1 MAKGLREI
9 KNRIRSVKNTGQITR
24 AMQLVASSKMRRA
37 QDAATSGRPY
47 ALLLSRI
54 LGTALRGIDA
64 SGGDFAHP
72 LIQARTVRTRGI
84 VVISTDKGL
93 CGGLNSN
100 LFRFLNRNV
109 PAGTPAK
116 FFAVGKKAAQYA
128 ARTKRDLVADFSVS
142 DRVNFS
148 EVRPIGE
155 FLIREFLAGT
165 IDTIELVLSR
175 FKNTMV
181 QIPTL
186 SQIVPLIDL
195 EARMKAQFEASGEK
209 GSFTLDEDDREM
221 NFEPDAKTILDG
233 LPALFFKQSLY
244 QAILEAKASEQSARM
259 VAMKAA
265 TDNAKNLVD
274 SLSLEYNKARQ
285 AAITNEINELAASN
299 AGGGNA

>member
-9 KNRIRSVKNTGQITR
+9 RNRIRSVTNTGQITR

-47 ALLLSRI
+47 AMLLSRI
-54 LGTALRGIDA
+54 LATALRGLDL
-64 SGGDFAHP
+64 SGDFSHP
-72 LIQARTVRTRGI
+72 LMQERPVKTRGI
-84 VVISTDKGL
+84 VVIATDKGL

-100 LFRFLNRNV
+100 LFRFLNKNV

-116 FFAVGKKAAQYA
+116 FFTVGKKATQFV
-128 ARTKRDLVADFSVS
+128 ARSKRDLVADFTVS

-155 FLIREFLAGT
+155 FLIKEYLAGT
-165 IDTIELVLSR
+165 IDTIEIVLSQ
-175 FKNTMV
+175 FKNTIV
-181 QIPTL
+181 QVPTMATL
-186 SQIVPLIDL
+186 VPLGNL
-195 EARMKAQFEASGEK
+195 EERMQAQFAAQGKKEEFK
-209 GSFTLDEDDREM
+209 LLEDDREM
-221 NFEPDAKTILDG
+221 SFAPDAGTILEG

-299 AGGGNA
+299 AG

>member
-9 KNRIRSVKNTGQITR
+9 RNRIRSVTNTGQITR

-47 ALLLSRI
+47 AILLSRI
-54 LGTALRGIDA
+54 LATALRGLDL
-64 SGGDFAHP
+64 SGDFSHP
-72 LIQARTVRTRGI
+72 LMQERPVKTRGI
-84 VVISTDKGL
+84 VVIATDKGL

-100 LFRFLNRNV
+100 LFRFLNKNV

-116 FFAVGKKAAQYA
+116 FFTVGKKATQFV
-128 ARTKRDLVADFSVS
+128 ARSKRELVADFSVS

-155 FLIREFLAGT
+155 FLIKEYLAGT
-165 IDTIELVLSR
+165 IDTIEIVLSQ
-175 FKNTMV
+175 FKNTIV
-181 QIPTL
+181 QVPTISTL
-186 SQIVPLIDL
+186 VPLVNL
-195 EARMKAQFEASGEK
+195 EERMQAQFAVQGKKEAFK
-209 GSFTLDEDDREM
+209 LLEDDREM
-221 NFEPDAKTILDG
+221 SFAPDAKTILEG
-233 LPALFFKQSLY
+233 LPALFFKQSLH

-265 TDNAKNLVD
+265 TDNAKNLVE

-299 AGGGNA
+299 AG

>member
-9 KNRIRSVKNTGQITR
+9 RNRIRSVTNTGQITR

-47 ALLLSRI
+47 AVLLSRI
-54 LGTALRGIDA
+54 LATALRGLDL
-64 SGGDFAHP
+64 SGDFTHP
-72 LIQARTVRTRGI
+72 LIQERPVKTRGI
-84 VVISTDKGL
+84 VVIATDKGL

-100 LFRFLNRNV
+100 LFRFLNKTV

-116 FFAVGKKAAQYA
+116 FFTVGKKATQFV
-128 ARTKRDLVADFSVS
+128 ARTKRELVADFSVS
-142 DRVNFS
+142 DHVNFS

-155 FLIREFLAGT
+155 YLIREYLAET
-165 IDTIELVLSR
+165 IDTIEIVLSQ
-175 FKNTMV
+175 FKNTIV
-181 QIPTL
+181 QTPMISTL
-186 SQIVPLIDL
+186 VPLGNL
-195 EARMKAQFEASGEK
+195 EERMRAQFAAQGAKSEFRLA
-209 GSFTLDEDDREM
+209 EDDREM
-221 NFEPDAKTILDG
+221 AFAPDAKTILEG
-233 LPALFFKQSLY
+233 LPALFFKQSLH

-265 TDNAKNLVD
+265 TDNAKSLVE

-299 AGGGNA
+299 AG

>member
-9 KNRIRSVKNTGQITR
+9 RNRIRSVTNTGQITR

-47 ALLLSRI
+47 AVLLSRI
-54 LGTALRGIDA
+54 LATALRGLDL
-64 SGGDFAHP
+64 SGDFAHP
-72 LIQARTVRTRGI
+72 LMQERPVKTRGI
-84 VVISTDKGL
+84 VVIATDKGL

-100 LFRFLNRNV
+100 LFRFLNKSV

-116 FFAVGKKAAQYA
+116 FFTIGKKATQFV
-128 ARTKRDLVADFSVS
+128 ARTKRELIADFSVS
-142 DRVNFS
+142 DHVNFS

-155 FLIREFLAGT
+155 YLIREYLAGT
-165 IDTIELVLSR
+165 IDTIEIVLSQ
-175 FKNTMV
+175 FKNTIV
-181 QIPTL
+181 QTPMISTL
-186 SQIVPLIDL
+186 VPLVNL
-195 EARMKAQFEASGEK
+195 EERMRAQFAAQGAKDEFRLA
-209 GSFTLDEDDREM
+209 EDDREM
-221 NFEPDAKTILDG
+221 AFAPDAKTILEG
-233 LPALFFKQSLY
+233 LPALFFKQSLH

-265 TDNAKNLVD
+265 TDNAKSLVE

-299 AGGGNA
+299 AG

>member
-9 KNRIRSVKNTGQITR
+9 RNRIRSVTNTGQITR

-47 ALLLSRI
+47 AVLLSRI
-54 LGTALRGIDA
+54 LATALRGLDL
-64 SGGDFAHP
+64 SGDFSHP
-72 LIQARTVRTRGI
+72 LMQERPVKTRGI
-84 VVISTDKGL
+84 VVIATDKGL

-100 LFRFLNRNV
+100 LFRFLNKNV

-116 FFAVGKKAAQYA
+116 FFTVGKKATQFV
-128 ARTKRDLVADFSVS
+128 ARAKRDLVADFSVS

-155 FLIREFLAGT
+155 FLIKEYLAGT
-165 IDTIELVLSR
+165 IDTIEIVLSQ
-175 FKNTMV
+175 FKNTIV
-181 QIPTL
+181 QVPTMATL
-186 SQIVPLIDL
+186 VPLGNL
-195 EARMKAQFEASGEK
+195 EERMQAQFAAQGKKEEFK
-209 GSFTLDEDDREM
+209 LLEDDREM
-221 NFEPDAKTILDG
+221 SFAPDAGTILEG

-299 AGGGNA
+299 AG

>member
-9 KNRIRSVKNTGQITR
+9 RNRIRSVTNTGQITR

-47 ALLLSRI
+47 AMLLSRI
-54 LGTALRGIDA
+54 LATALRGLDL
-64 SGGDFAHP
+64 SGDFSHP
-72 LIQARTVRTRGI
+72 LMQERPVKTRGI
-84 VVISTDKGL
+84 VVIATDKGL

-100 LFRFLNRNV
+100 LFRFLNKNV

-116 FFAVGKKAAQYA
+116 FFTVGKKATQFV
-128 ARTKRDLVADFSVS
+128 ARSKRDLVADFSVS

-155 FLIREFLAGT
+155 FLIKEYLAGT
-165 IDTIELVLSR
+165 IDTIEIVLSQ
-175 FKNTMV
+175 FKNTIV
-181 QIPTL
+181 QVPTMTTL
-186 SQIVPLIDL
+186 VPLGNL
-195 EARMKAQFEASGEK
+195 EERMQAQFAAQGKKEEFK
-209 GSFTLDEDDREM
+209 LLEDDREM
-221 NFEPDAKTILDG
+221 SFAPDAGTILDG

-299 AGGGNA
+299 AG

>member
-9 KNRIRSVKNTGQITR
+9 RNRIRSVTNTGQITR

-47 ALLLSRI
+47 AILLSRI
-54 LGTALRGIDA
+54 LATALRGLDM
-64 SGGDFAHP
+64 SGDFSHP
-72 LIQARTVRTRGI
+72 LIQERPVKTRGI
-84 VVISTDKGL
+84 VVIATDKGL

-100 LFRFLNRNV
+100 LFRFLNKQV
-109 PAGTPAK
+109 PAGTAAK
-116 FFAVGKKAAQYA
+116 FFTVGKKATQFV
-128 ARTKRDLVADFSVS
+128 ARSKRDLVADFSVS

-155 FLIREFLAGT
+155 FLIKEYLAGT
-165 IDTIELVLSR
+165 IDTIEIVLSQ
-175 FKNTMV
+175 FKNTIV
-181 QIPTL
+181 QVPTISTL
-186 SQIVPLIDL
+186 VPLVNL
-195 EARMKAQFEASGEK
+195 EERMQTQFAVQGKKETFK
-209 GSFTLDEDDREM
+209 LLEDDREM
-221 NFEPDAKTILDG
+221 AFAPDAKTILEG
-233 LPALFFKQSLY
+233 LPALFFKQSLH

-265 TDNAKNLVD
+265 TDNAKNLVE

-299 AGGGNA
+299 AG

>member
-9 KNRIRSVKNTGQITR
+9 RNRIRSVTNTGQITR

-47 ALLLSRI
+47 AMLLSRI
-54 LGTALRGIDA
+54 LATALRGLDL
-64 SGGDFAHP
+64 SGDFSHP
-72 LIQARTVRTRGI
+72 LMQERPVKTRGI
-84 VVISTDKGL
+84 VVIATDKGL

-100 LFRFLNRNV
+100 LFRFLNKNV

-116 FFAVGKKAAQYA
+116 FFTVGKKATQFV
-128 ARTKRDLVADFSVS
+128 ARSKRDLVADFTVS

-155 FLIREFLAGT
+155 FLIKEYLAGT
-165 IDTIELVLSR
+165 IDTIEIVLSQ
-175 FKNTMV
+175 FKNTIV
-181 QIPTL
+181 QVPTIATL
-186 SQIVPLIDL
+186 VPLGNL
-195 EARMKAQFEASGEK
+195 EERMQAQFAAQGKKEEFK
-209 GSFTLDEDDREM
+209 LLEDDREM
-221 NFEPDAKTILDG
+221 SFAPDAGTILEG

-299 AGGGNA
+299 AG

>member
-9 KNRIRSVKNTGQITR
+9 RNRIRSVTNTGQITR

-47 ALLLSRI
+47 AVLLSRI
-54 LGTALRGIDA
+54 LATALRGLDL
-64 SGGDFAHP
+64 SGDFSHP
-72 LIQARTVRTRGI
+72 LMQERPVKTRGI
-84 VVISTDKGL
+84 VVIATDKGL

-100 LFRFLNRNV
+100 LFRFLNKNV

-116 FFAVGKKAAQYA
+116 FFTVGKKATQFV
-128 ARTKRDLVADFSVS
+128 ARAKRDLVADFSVS

-155 FLIREFLAGT
+155 FLIKEYLAGT
-165 IDTIELVLSR
+165 IDTIEIVLSQ
-175 FKNTMV
+175 FKNTIV
-181 QIPTL
+181 QVPTMATL
-186 SQIVPLIDL
+186 VPLGNL
-195 EARMKAQFEASGEK
+195 EERMQAQFAAQGKKEEFK
-209 GSFTLDEDDREM
+209 LLEDDREM
-221 NFEPDAKTILDG
+221 SFAPDAGTILDG

-299 AGGGNA
+299 AG

>member
-9 KNRIRSVKNTGQITR
+9 KNRIRSVTNTGQITH
-24 AMQLVASSKMRRA
+24 AMELVASSKMKRA
-37 QDAATSGRPY
+37 QDAAIAGRPY
-47 ALLLSRI
+47 ALLLARI
-54 LGTALRGIDA
+54 LGTALRGLTLSDT
-64 SGGDFAHP
+64 DFVHP
-72 LIQARTVRTRGI
+72 LVQARAVKTRGI

-100 LFRFLNRNV
+100 LFRFLNKEI

-116 FFAVGKKAAQYA
+116 FFTVGKKATQFV
-128 ARTKRDLVADFSVS
+128 ARSRRDLVADFYVS

-148 EVRPIGE
+148 EVRPIGDY
-155 FLIREFLAGT
+155 LLREYLAGT
-165 IDTIELVLSR
+165 IDSIELVLSQ

-181 QIPTL
+181 QLPMI
-186 SQIVPLIDL
+186 SQLVPIIDI
-195 EARMKAQFEASGEK
+195 EKKMQEQVAAHSG
-209 GSFTLDEDDREM
+209 GRFALVEDDREM
-221 NFEPDAKTILDG
+221 NFAPDAKTILEG
-233 LPALFFKQSLY
+233 LPALFFKQSLH

-299 AGGGNA
+299 AGGNA

>member
-9 KNRIRSVKNTGQITR
+9 RNRIRSVTNTGQITR

-47 ALLLSRI
+47 AVLLSRI
-54 LGTALRGIDA
+54 LATALRGLDL
-64 SGGDFAHP
+64 SGDFSHP
-72 LIQARTVRTRGI
+72 LMQERPVKTRGI
-84 VVISTDKGL
+84 VVIATDKGL

-100 LFRFLNRNV
+100 LFRFLNKNV

-116 FFAVGKKAAQYA
+116 FFTVGKKATQFV
-128 ARTKRDLVADFSVS
+128 ARSKRDLVADFSVS

-155 FLIREFLAGT
+155 FLIKEYLAGT
-165 IDTIELVLSR
+165 IDTIEIVLSQ
-175 FKNTMV
+175 FKNTIV
-181 QIPTL
+181 QVPTMATL
-186 SQIVPLIDL
+186 VPLGNL
-195 EARMKAQFEASGEK
+195 EERMQAQFAAQGKKEEFK
-209 GSFTLDEDDREM
+209 LLEDDREM
-221 NFEPDAKTILDG
+221 SFAPDAGTILEG

-299 AGGGNA
+299 AG

>member
-9 KNRIRSVKNTGQITR
+9 RNRIRSVTNTGQITR

-47 ALLLSRI
+47 AILLSRI
-54 LGTALRGIDA
+54 LATALRGLDL
-64 SGGDFAHP
+64 SGDFSHP
-72 LIQARTVRTRGI
+72 LMQERPVKTRGI
-84 VVISTDKGL
+84 VVIATDKGL

-100 LFRFLNRNV
+100 LFRFLNKNV

-116 FFAVGKKAAQYA
+116 FFTVGKKATQFV
-128 ARTKRDLVADFSVS
+128 ARSKRELVADFSVS

-155 FLIREFLAGT
+155 FLIKEYLAGT
-165 IDTIELVLSR
+165 IDTIEIVLSQ
-175 FKNTMV
+175 FKNTIV
-181 QIPTL
+181 QVPTISTL
-186 SQIVPLIDL
+186 VPLVNL
-195 EARMKAQFEASGEK
+195 EERMQAQFAVQGKKEAFK
-209 GSFTLDEDDREM
+209 LLEDDREM
-221 NFEPDAKTILDG
+221 SFAPDAKTILEG

-265 TDNAKNLVD
+265 TDNAKNLVE

-299 AGGGNA
+299 AG

>member
-9 KNRIRSVKNTGQITR
+9 RNRIRSVTNTGQITR

-47 ALLLSRI
+47 AVLLSRI
-54 LGTALRGIDA
+54 LATALRGLDL
-64 SGGDFAHP
+64 SGDFAHP
-72 LIQARTVRTRGI
+72 LMQERPVKTRGI
-84 VVISTDKGL
+84 VVIATDKGL

-100 LFRFLNRNV
+100 LFRFLNKSV

-116 FFAVGKKAAQYA
+116 FFTVGKKATQFV
-128 ARTKRDLVADFSVS
+128 ARTKRELVADFSVS
-142 DRVNFS
+142 DHVNFS

-155 FLIREFLAGT
+155 YLIREYLAGT
-165 IDTIELVLSR
+165 IDTIEIVLSQ
-175 FKNTMV
+175 FKNTIV
-181 QIPTL
+181 QTPMISTL
-186 SQIVPLIDL
+186 VPLGNL
-195 EARMKAQFEASGEK
+195 EERMRAQFAAQGAKSEFRLA
-209 GSFTLDEDDREM
+209 EDDREM
-221 NFEPDAKTILDG
+221 AFAPDAKTILEG
-233 LPALFFKQSLY
+233 LPALFFKQSLH

-265 TDNAKNLVD
+265 TDNAKSLVE

-299 AGGGNA
+299 AG

>member
-9 KNRIRSVKNTGQITR
+9 RNRIRSVTNTGQITR

-47 ALLLSRI
+47 AILLSRI
-54 LGTALRGIDA
+54 LATALRGLDL
-64 SGGDFAHP
+64 SGDFSHP
-72 LIQARTVRTRGI
+72 LMQERPVKTRGI
-84 VVISTDKGL
+84 VVIATDKGL

-100 LFRFLNRNV
+100 LFRFLTKQV
-109 PAGTPAK
+109 PAGTAAK
-116 FFAVGKKAAQYA
+116 FFTVGKKATQFV
-128 ARTKRDLVADFSVS
+128 ARSKRELVADFSVS

-155 FLIREFLAGT
+155 FLIKEYLAGT
-165 IDTIELVLSR
+165 IDTIEIVLSQ
-175 FKNTMV
+175 FKNTIV
-181 QIPTL
+181 QVPTISTL
-186 SQIVPLIDL
+186 VPLVNL
-195 EARMKAQFEASGEK
+195 EERMQAQFAVQGKKEAFK
-209 GSFTLDEDDREM
+209 LLEDDREM
-221 NFEPDAKTILDG
+221 SFAPDAKTILEG
-233 LPALFFKQSLY
+233 LPALFFKQSLH

-265 TDNAKNLVD
+265 TDNAKNLVE

-299 AGGGNA
+299 AG

>member
-1 MAKGLREI
+1 M
-9 KNRIRSVKNTGQITR
+9 R

-47 ALLLSRI
+47 AILLSRI
-54 LGTALRGIDA
+54 LATALRGLDL
-64 SGGDFAHP
+64 SGDFSHP
-72 LIQARTVRTRGI
+72 LMQERPVKTRGI
-84 VVISTDKGL
+84 VVIATDKGL

-100 LFRFLNRNV
+100 LFRFLNKNV

-116 FFAVGKKAAQYA
+116 FFTVGKKATQFV
-128 ARTKRDLVADFSVS
+128 ARSKRELVADFSVS

-155 FLIREFLAGT
+155 FLIKEYLAGT
-165 IDTIELVLSR
+165 IDTIEIVLSQ
-175 FKNTMV
+175 FKNTIV
-181 QIPTL
+181 QVPTISTL
-186 SQIVPLIDL
+186 VPLVNL
-195 EARMKAQFEASGEK
+195 EERMQAQFAVQGKKEAFK
-209 GSFTLDEDDREM
+209 LLEDDREM
-221 NFEPDAKTILDG
+221 SFAPDAQTILEG
-233 LPALFFKQSLY
+233 LPALFFKQSLH

-265 TDNAKNLVD
+265 TDNAKNLVE

-299 AGGGNA
+299 AG

>member
-9 KNRIRSVKNTGQITR
+9 RNRIRSVTNTGQITR

-47 ALLLSRI
+47 AVLLSRI
-54 LGTALRGIDA
+54 LATALRGLDL
-64 SGGDFAHP
+64 SGDFSHP
-72 LIQARTVRTRGI
+72 LMQERPVKTRGI
-84 VVISTDKGL
+84 VVIATDKGL

-100 LFRFLNRNV
+100 LFRFLNKNV

-116 FFAVGKKAAQYA
+116 FFTVGKKATQFV
-128 ARTKRDLVADFSVS
+128 ARSKRDLVADFSVS

-155 FLIREFLAGT
+155 FLIKEYLAGT
-165 IDTIELVLSR
+165 IDTIEIVLSQ
-175 FKNTMV
+175 FKNTIV
-181 QIPTL
+181 QVPTMATL
-186 SQIVPLIDL
+186 VPLGNL
-195 EARMKAQFEASGEK
+195 EERMQAQFAAQGKKEEFK
-209 GSFTLDEDDREM
+209 LLEDDREM
-221 NFEPDAKTILDG
+221 SFAPDAGTILDG

-299 AGGGNA
+299 AG

>member
-9 KNRIRSVKNTGQITR
+9 RNRIRSVTNTGQITR

-47 ALLLSRI
+47 AVLLSRI
-54 LGTALRGIDA
+54 LATALRGLDL
-64 SGGDFAHP
+64 SGDFSHP
-72 LIQARTVRTRGI
+72 LMQERPVKTRGI
-84 VVISTDKGL
+84 VVIATDKGL

-100 LFRFLNRNV
+100 LFRFLNKNV

-116 FFAVGKKAAQYA
+116 FFTVGKKATQFV
-128 ARTKRDLVADFSVS
+128 ARSKRDLVADFTVS

-155 FLIREFLAGT
+155 FLIKEYLAGT
-165 IDTIELVLSR
+165 IDTIEIVLSQ
-175 FKNTMV
+175 FKNTIV
-181 QIPTL
+181 QVPTMATL
-186 SQIVPLIDL
+186 VPLGNL
-195 EARMKAQFEASGEK
+195 EERMQAQFAAQGKKEEFK
-209 GSFTLDEDDREM
+209 LLEDDREM
-221 NFEPDAKTILDG
+221 SFAPDAGTILEG

-299 AGGGNA
+299 AG

>member
-9 KNRIRSVKNTGQITR
+9 RNRIRSVTNTGQITR

-47 ALLLSRI
+47 AVLLSRI
-54 LGTALRGIDA
+54 LATALRGLDL
-64 SGGDFAHP
+64 SGDFSHP
-72 LIQARTVRTRGI
+72 LMQERPVKTRGI
-84 VVISTDKGL
+84 VVIATDKGL

-100 LFRFLNRNV
+100 LFRFLNKNV

-116 FFAVGKKAAQYA
+116 FFTVGKKATQFV
-128 ARTKRDLVADFSVS
+128 ARSKRDLVADFSVS

-155 FLIREFLAGT
+155 FLIKEYLAGT
-165 IDTIELVLSR
+165 IDTIEIVLSQ
-175 FKNTMV
+175 FKNTIV
-181 QIPTL
+181 QVPTMATL
-186 SQIVPLIDL
+186 VPLGNL
-195 EARMKAQFEASGEK
+195 EERMQAQFAAQGKKEEFK
-209 GSFTLDEDDREM
+209 LLEDDREM
-221 NFEPDAKTILDG
+221 SFAPDAGTILDG
-233 LPALFFKQSLY
+233 LPVLFFKQSLY

-299 AGGGNA
+299 AG

>member
-9 KNRIRSVKNTGQITR
+9 RNRIRSVTNTGQITR

-47 ALLLSRI
+47 AILLSRI
-54 LGTALRGIDA
+54 LATALRGLDL
-64 SGGDFAHP
+64 SGDFSHP
-72 LIQARTVRTRGI
+72 LIQERPVKTRGI
-84 VVISTDKGL
+84 VVIATDKGL

-100 LFRFLNRNV
+100 LFRFLNKNV

-116 FFAVGKKAAQYA
+116 FFTVGKKATQFV
-128 ARTKRDLVADFSVS
+128 ARSKRELVADFSVS

-155 FLIREFLAGT
+155 FLIKEYLAGT
-165 IDTIELVLSR
+165 IDTIEIVLSQ
-175 FKNTMV
+175 FKNTIV
-181 QIPTL
+181 QVPTISTL
-186 SQIVPLIDL
+186 VPLVNL
-195 EARMKAQFEASGEK
+195 EERMQTQFAVQGKKE
-209 GSFTLDEDDREM
+209 SFKLLEDDREM
-221 NFEPDAKTILDG
+221 AFAPDAKTILKG
-233 LPALFFKQSLY
+233 LPALFFKQSLH

-265 TDNAKNLVD
+265 TDNAKNLVE

-299 AGGGNA
+299 AG

>member
-9 KNRIRSVKNTGQITR
+9 RNRIRSVTNTGQITR

-47 ALLLSRI
+47 AVLLSRI
-54 LGTALRGIDA
+54 LATALRGLDL
-64 SGGDFAHP
+64 SGDFAHP
-72 LIQARTVRTRGI
+72 LMQERPVKTRGI
-84 VVISTDKGL
+84 VVIATDKGL

-100 LFRFLNRNV
+100 LFRFLNKSV

-116 FFAVGKKAAQYA
+116 FFTVGKKATQFV
-128 ARTKRDLVADFSVS
+128 ARTKRELIADFSVS
-142 DRVNFS
+142 DHVNFS

-155 FLIREFLAGT
+155 YLIREYLAGT
-165 IDTIELVLSR
+165 IDTIEIVLSQ
-175 FKNTMV
+175 FKNTIV
-181 QIPTL
+181 QTPMISTL
-186 SQIVPLIDL
+186 VPLVNL
-195 EARMKAQFEASGEK
+195 EERMRAQFAAQGAKSEFRLA
-209 GSFTLDEDDREM
+209 EDDREM
-221 NFEPDAKTILDG
+221 AFAPDAKTILEG
-233 LPALFFKQSLY
+233 LPALFFKQSLH

-265 TDNAKNLVD
+265 TDNAKSLVE

-299 AGGGNA
+299 AG

>member
-9 KNRIRSVKNTGQITR
+9 RNRIRSVTNTGQITR

-47 ALLLSRI
+47 AVLLSRI
-54 LGTALRGIDA
+54 LATALRGLDL
-64 SGGDFAHP
+64 SGDFTHP
-72 LIQARTVRTRGI
+72 LIQERSVKTRGI
-84 VVISTDKGL
+84 VVIATDKGL

-100 LFRFLNRNV
+100 LFRFLNKTV

-116 FFAVGKKAAQYA
+116 FFTVGKKATQFV
-128 ARTKRDLVADFSVS
+128 ARTKRELIADFSVS
-142 DRVNFS
+142 DHVNFS

-155 FLIREFLAGT
+155 YLIREYLAGT
-165 IDTIELVLSR
+165 IDTIEIVLSQ
-175 FKNTMV
+175 FKNTIV
-181 QIPTL
+181 QTPMISTL
-186 SQIVPLIDL
+186 VPLVNL
-195 EARMKAQFEASGEK
+195 EERMRVQFATQGAKDEFRLA
-209 GSFTLDEDDREM
+209 EDDREM
-221 NFEPDAKTILDG
+221 AFAPDAKTILEG
-233 LPALFFKQSLY
+233 LPALFFKQSLH

-265 TDNAKNLVD
+265 TDNAKSLVE

-299 AGGGNA
+299 AG

>member
-9 KNRIRSVKNTGQITR
+9 RNRIRSVTNTGQITR

-47 ALLLSRI
+47 AILLSRI
-54 LGTALRGIDA
+54 LATALRGLDL
-64 SGGDFAHP
+64 SGDFSHP
-72 LIQARTVRTRGI
+72 LMQERPVKTRGI
-84 VVISTDKGL
+84 VVIATDKGL

-100 LFRFLNRNV
+100 LFRFLNKNV

-116 FFAVGKKAAQYA
+116 FFTVGKKATQFV
-128 ARTKRDLVADFSVS
+128 ARSKRELVADFSVS

-155 FLIREFLAGT
+155 FLIKEYLAGT
-165 IDTIELVLSR
+165 IDTIEIVLSQ
-175 FKNTMV
+175 FKNTIV
-181 QIPTL
+181 QVPTMATL
-186 SQIVPLIDL
+186 VPLGNL
-195 EARMKAQFEASGEK
+195 EERMQAQFAAQGKKEEFK
-209 GSFTLDEDDREM
+209 LLEDDREM
-221 NFEPDAKTILDG
+221 SFAPDAGTILDG

-299 AGGGNA
+299 AG

>member
-9 KNRIRSVKNTGQITR
+9 RNRIRSVTNTGQITR

-47 ALLLSRI
+47 AVLLSRI
-54 LGTALRGIDA
+54 LATALRGLDL
-64 SGGDFAHP
+64 SGDFSHP
-72 LIQARTVRTRGI
+72 LMQERPVKTRGI
-84 VVISTDKGL
+84 VVIATDKGL

-100 LFRFLNRNV
+100 LFRFLNKNV

-116 FFAVGKKAAQYA
+116 FFTVGKKATQFV
-128 ARTKRDLVADFSVS
+128 ARSKRDLVADFTVS

-155 FLIREFLAGT
+155 FLIKEYLAGT
-165 IDTIELVLSR
+165 IDTIEIVLSQ
-175 FKNTMV
+175 FKNTIV
-181 QIPTL
+181 QVPTMATL
-186 SQIVPLIDL
+186 VPLGNL
-195 EARMKAQFEASGEK
+195 EERMQAQFAAQGKKEEFK
-209 GSFTLDEDDREM
+209 LLEDDREM
-221 NFEPDAKTILDG
+221 SLAPDAGTILEG

-299 AGGGNA
+299 AG

>member
-9 KNRIRSVKNTGQITR
+9 RNRIRSVTNTGQITR

-47 ALLLSRI
+47 AMLLSRI
-54 LGTALRGIDA
+54 LATALRGLDL
-64 SGGDFAHP
+64 SGDFSHP
-72 LIQARTVRTRGI
+72 LMQERPVKTRGI
-84 VVISTDKGL
+84 VVIATDKGL

-100 LFRFLNRNV
+100 LFRFLNKNV

-116 FFAVGKKAAQYA
+116 FFTVGKKATQFV
-128 ARTKRDLVADFSVS
+128 ARSKRDLVADFTVS

-155 FLIREFLAGT
+155 FLIKEYLAGT
-165 IDTIELVLSR
+165 IDTIEIVLSQ
-175 FKNTMV
+175 FKNTIV
-181 QIPTL
+181 QVPTMATL
-186 SQIVPLIDL
+186 VPLGNL
-195 EARMKAQFEASGEK
+195 EERMQAQFTAQGKKEEFK
-209 GSFTLDEDDREM
+209 LLEDDREM
-221 NFEPDAKTILDG
+221 SFAPDAGTILEG

-299 AGGGNA
+299 AG

>member
-9 KNRIRSVKNTGQITR
+9 RNRIRSVTNTGQITR

-47 ALLLSRI
+47 AVLLSRI
-54 LGTALRGIDA
+54 LATALRGLDL
-64 SGGDFAHP
+64 SGDFSHP
-72 LIQARTVRTRGI
+72 LMQERPVKTRGI
-84 VVISTDKGL
+84 VVIATDKGL

-100 LFRFLNRNV
+100 LFRFLNKNV

-116 FFAVGKKAAQYA
+116 FFTVGKKATQFVE
-128 ARTKRDLVADFSVS
+128 RSKRDLVADFTVS

-155 FLIREFLAGT
+155 FLIKEYLAGT
-165 IDTIELVLSR
+165 IDTIEIVLSQ
-175 FKNTMV
+175 FKNTIV
-181 QIPTL
+181 QVPTMATL
-186 SQIVPLIDL
+186 VPLGNL
-195 EARMKAQFEASGEK
+195 EERMQAQFAAQGKKDEFK
-209 GSFTLDEDDREM
+209 LLEDDREM
-221 NFEPDAKTILDG
+221 SFAPDAGTILEG

-299 AGGGNA
+299 AG

>member
-9 KNRIRSVKNTGQITR
+9 RNRIRSVTNTGQITR

-47 ALLLSRI
+47 AVLLSRI
-54 LGTALRGIDA
+54 LATALRGLDL
-64 SGGDFAHP
+64 SGDFTHP
-72 LIQARTVRTRGI
+72 LIQERSVKTRGI
-84 VVISTDKGL
+84 VVIATDKGL

-100 LFRFLNRNV
+100 LFRFLNKTV

-116 FFAVGKKAAQYA
+116 FFTVGKKATQFV
-128 ARTKRDLVADFSVS
+128 ARTKRELVADFSVS
-142 DRVNFS
+142 DHVNFS

-155 FLIREFLAGT
+155 YLIREYLAGT
-165 IDTIELVLSR
+165 IDTIEIVLSQ
-175 FKNTMV
+175 FKNTIV
-181 QIPTL
+181 QTPMISTL
-186 SQIVPLIDL
+186 VPLGNL
-195 EARMKAQFEASGEK
+195 EERMRAQFAAQGAKSEFRLA
-209 GSFTLDEDDREM
+209 EDDREM
-221 NFEPDAKTILDG
+221 AFAPDAKTILEG
-233 LPALFFKQSLY
+233 LPALFFKQSLH

-265 TDNAKNLVD
+265 TDNAKSLVE

-299 AGGGNA
+299 AG

>member
-1 MAKGLREI
+1 MQERP
-9 KNRIRSVKNTGQITR
+9 VK
-24 AMQLVASSKMRRA
+24 
-37 QDAATSGRPY
+37 
-47 ALLLSRI
+47 
-54 LGTALRGIDA
+54 
-64 SGGDFAHP
+64 
-72 LIQARTVRTRGI
+72 TRGI
-84 VVISTDKGL
+84 VVIATDKGL

-100 LFRFLNRNV
+100 LFRFLNKNV

-116 FFAVGKKAAQYA
+116 FFTVGKKATQFV
-128 ARTKRDLVADFSVS
+128 ARSKRDLVADFTVS

-155 FLIREFLAGT
+155 FLIKEYLAGT
-165 IDTIELVLSR
+165 IDTIEIVLSQ
-175 FKNTMV
+175 FKNTIV
-181 QIPTL
+181 QVPTMATL
-186 SQIVPLIDL
+186 VPLGNL
-195 EARMKAQFEASGEK
+195 EERMQAQFAAQGKKEEFK
-209 GSFTLDEDDREM
+209 LLEDDREM
-221 NFEPDAKTILDG
+221 SFAPDAGTILEG

-299 AGGGNA
+299 AG

>member
-9 KNRIRSVKNTGQITR
+9 RNRIRSVTNTGQITR

-47 ALLLSRI
+47 AVLLSRI
-54 LGTALRGIDA
+54 LATALRGLDL
-64 SGGDFAHP
+64 SGDFSHP
-72 LIQARTVRTRGI
+72 LMQERPVKTRGI
-84 VVISTDKGL
+84 VVIATDKGL

-100 LFRFLNRNV
+100 LFRFLNKNV

-116 FFAVGKKAAQYA
+116 FFSVGKKATQFV
-128 ARTKRDLVADFSVS
+128 ARSKRDLVADFTVS

-155 FLIREFLAGT
+155 FLIKEYLAGT
-165 IDTIELVLSR
+165 IDTIEIVLSQ
-175 FKNTMV
+175 FKNTIV
-181 QIPTL
+181 QVPTMATL
-186 SQIVPLIDL
+186 VPLGNL
-195 EARMKAQFEASGEK
+195 EERMQAQFAAQGKKDEFK
-209 GSFTLDEDDREM
+209 LLEDDREM
-221 NFEPDAKTILDG
+221 SFAPDAGTILEG

-299 AGGGNA
+299 AG